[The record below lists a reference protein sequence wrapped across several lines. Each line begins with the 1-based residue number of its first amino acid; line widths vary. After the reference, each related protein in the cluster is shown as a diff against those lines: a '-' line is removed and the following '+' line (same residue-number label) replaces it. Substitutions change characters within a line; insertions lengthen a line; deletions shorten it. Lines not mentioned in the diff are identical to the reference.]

1 MPKLSFRPVLLA
13 QDGFVS
19 SATQQHALGTIGITK
34 DGRWFR
40 YCLAGAA
47 DLVAGNCIQ
56 GPAVIANHLALTSVA
71 QVAGATALA
80 VTPGATAGAA
90 NLYAEGYLGVDT
102 TPANG
107 TTYNVNG
114 HLAITASTAFTLN
127 LDGEDPVNVAF
138 TSATRYGLIHNPYKN
153 VIQMP
158 VTTAT
163 GLLVGVANYII
174 TAAQYGWI
182 QTKGIAS
189 VLIAGTP
196 ALGAGIMSPGT
207 AAGAA
212 VVVTTTNLVVA
223 QYVGRMAQVGVD
235 GKNNFAMLSID

>member
-1 MPKLSFRPVLLA
+1 MPKLSAHPVLLA

-19 SATQQHALGTIGITK
+19 SATQQHAFGQLGFTK

-40 YCLAGAA
+40 YCLAGAV

-56 GPAVIANHLALTSVA
+56 GPAIVANHLANTPPAVA
-71 QVAGATALA
+71 AGATAFTY
-80 VTPGATAGAA
+80 TPGATAGAA

-102 TPANG
+102 TPGNG
-107 TTYNVNG
+107 TTYNVG
-114 HLAITASTAFTLN
+114 SHLAITASTAFALN
-127 LDGEDPVNVAF
+127 IDGEDPINVAL
-138 TSATRYGLIHNPYKN
+138 TTASRVGLIANPYRG

-207 AAGAA
+207 TAGAA

-223 QYVGRMAQVGVD
+223 QYVGRMAQIGVD
-235 GKNNFAMLSID
+235 GKNNFAMLNID